1 MKLYFYILQKK
12 CIAAAADIRCEEC
25 AVTEKEKSFHPVEKF
40 PKGIYRKLTNT
51 HGQARAVA
59 VKLL

>member
-12 CIAAAADIRCEEC
+12 CIQRSRYPLRRMCC
-25 AVTEKEKSFHPVEKF
+25 NSKEKSFHPVEKF

-59 VKLL
+59 